1 MLVRRICFLSPFLK
15 VLLEFLSYLYPLLP
29 SYCSLAGP
37 LHCPHRDKFVEV
49 DLKPV
54 CKHCYDRLP
63 EELKRR
69 LAKRERDAR
78 ERKKKT
84 AAVCP

>member
-1 MLVRRICFLSPFLK
+1 LCLISFLKQLLVFLSC
-15 VLLEFLSYLYPLLP
+15 LYPLFP
-29 SYCSLAGP
+29 SHRSLART

-69 LAKRERDAR
+69 LAKRERDTR
-78 ERKKKT
+78 ERKKKIV
-84 AAVCP
+84 AVCP